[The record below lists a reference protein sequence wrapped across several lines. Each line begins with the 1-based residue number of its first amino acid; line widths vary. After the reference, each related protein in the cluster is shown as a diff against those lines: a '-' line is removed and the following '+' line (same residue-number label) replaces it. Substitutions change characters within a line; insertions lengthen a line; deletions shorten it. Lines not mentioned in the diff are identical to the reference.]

1 MAKRGRAPNKSGGW
15 RGPSALALAWILLI
29 LALAGDAAWQALGS
43 GEPPEREPP
52 EPFFIALEPAEPPPA
67 APSPQGANTR
77 PENPAKA
84 DGSAMPEMPGPT
96 EVPQV
101 TPQPPQ
107 EPDAAA
113 GQRPPQPPAPQPRPR
128 AQGGTAAPSGT
139 PQAASP
145 QAANPQPGNPQTA
158 AAVAPPAPSAQPAPA
173 PQPGGLAAWQKYA
186 TPFNYDD
193 PRPRVAVVILDLGLS
208 SAATE
213 AAIQGLPAA
222 VTLSFSPYAEN
233 LNNWINQARA
243 SGHEALLG
251 LPMEPANFPAR
262 DPGPRTLLTSL
273 SPRENLDR
281 LDWVLGRVSG
291 YVGVTNNMGSRF
303 TASTEALRPV
313 LTTLRDRGLVFVDAR
328 TTPRSVAASLATTLG
343 LPRAINDR
351 LIDQQAARIPI
362 DAMLADVEK
371 VAMETGNAVAM
382 GQPYPVTLERLAT
395 WLPSLESKG
404 IALAPITALLNRQ
417 PDS

>member
-1 MAKRGRAPNKSGGW
+1 
-15 RGPSALALAWILLI
+15 
-29 LALAGDAAWQALGS
+29 
-43 GEPPEREPP
+43 
-52 EPFFIALEPAEPPPA
+52 
-67 APSPQGANTR
+67 
-77 PENPAKA
+77 
-84 DGSAMPEMPGPT
+84 
-96 EVPQV
+96 
-101 TPQPPQ
+101 
-107 EPDAAA
+107 
-113 GQRPPQPPAPQPRPR
+113 
-128 AQGGTAAPSGT
+128 
-139 PQAASP
+139 
-145 QAANPQPGNPQTA
+145 
-158 AAVAPPAPSAQPAPA
+158 VAPPSPTAPPA
-173 PQPGGLAAWQKYA
+173 GIAAWQKFA

-213 AAIQGLPAA
+213 AAIQTLPAG
-222 VTLSFSPYAEN
+222 VTLAFTPYAEN

-243 SGHEALLG
+243 GGHEALLS

-303 TASTEALRPV
+303 TASAEALRPV

-351 LIDQQAARIPI
+351 LIDQQAARAPI

-382 GQPYPVTLERLAT
+382 GQPYPVTLERLAA
-395 WLPSLESKG
+395 WLPTLEGKG

>member
-1 MAKRGRAPNKSGGW
+1 M
-15 RGPSALALAWILLI
+15 ALAWILLI
-29 LALAGDAAWQALGS
+29 LALAGNAAWQAFGVS
-43 GEPPEREPP
+43 EPPKREPP
-52 EPFFIALEPAEPPPA
+52 ESFFIALEPAEPPLQPQ
-67 APSPQGANTR
+67 PQGALQR
-77 PENPAKA
+77 PSDTATANS
-84 DGSAMPEMPGPT
+84 GSMPEMPGAT
-96 EVPQV
+96 EVPEV
-101 TPQPPQ
+101 TSQPPQ
-107 EPDAAA
+107 EPEAAPA
-113 GQRPPQPPAPQPRPR
+113 PRPQQSQPAPQQPR
-128 AQGGTAAPSGT
+128 AR
-139 PQAASP
+139 PQAAPATASP
-145 QAANPQPGNPQTA
+145 GPAPQQA
-158 AAVAPPAPSAQPAPA
+158 AAVAPPAPSAPSA
-173 PQPGGLAAWQKYA
+173 QPGGLAPWQTYA

-193 PRPRVAVVILDLGLS
+193 PRPRVAIVILDLGLS

-213 AAIQGLPAA
+213 AAIQGLPAG
-222 VTLSFSPYAEN
+222 VTLAFSPYAEN
-233 LNNWINQARA
+233 LSNWLNLSRA

-303 TASTEALRPV
+303 TASAEALRPV

-328 TTPRSVAASLATTLG
+328 TTPRSVAASVATSLG

-351 LIDQQAARIPI
+351 LIDQQAARAPI

-382 GQPYPVTLERLAT
+382 GQPYPVTLERLAN
-395 WLPSLESKG
+395 WLPTLEAKG

>member
-1 MAKRGRAPNKSGGW
+1 
-15 RGPSALALAWILLI
+15 
-29 LALAGDAAWQALGS
+29 
-43 GEPPEREPP
+43 
-52 EPFFIALEPAEPPPA
+52 
-67 APSPQGANTR
+67 
-77 PENPAKA
+77 
-84 DGSAMPEMPGPT
+84 MPDMPGPT

-101 TPQPPQ
+101 TSQPPQ
-107 EPDAAA
+107 EPDATP
-113 GQRPPQPPAPQPRPR
+113 GQQPPQQQARPRTQNGAAAPPANPQ
-128 AQGGTAAPSGT
+128 AGT
-139 PQAASP
+139 PQAGSP
-145 QAANPQPGNPQTA
+145 QAANPQAGNAQTA

-173 PQPGGLAAWQKYA
+173 PQPGALAAWQKYA

-193 PRPRVAVVILDLGLS
+193 ARPRIAVVILDLGLS

-213 AAIQGLPAA
+213 AAVQGLPAT
-222 VTLSFSPYAEN
+222 VTLAFSPYAEN

-243 SGHEALLG
+243 AGHEALLG

-303 TASTEALRPV
+303 TASAEALRPV

-382 GQPYPVTLERLAT
+382 GQPYPVTLERLAA
-395 WLPSLESKG
+395 WLPTLESKG
-404 IALAPITALLNRQ
+404 IALAPITAMLNRQ